1 MKTTIMTEPRD
12 IAYLI
17 FHHFRGNLTD
27 QEQQTLQLW
36 LNSDARHRVFFEQL
50 AENSGWEQDLAI
62 WHRLN
67 NTSKKN
73 QDDDSLLAKVMDKV
87 QAMEEPVQTRKV
99 PSLWWYAAAVILFCC
114 CSIYFIVQQGQ
125 SDKQGQTLAY
135 KNTEDIKPGKSGAR
149 LTLPDGTVI
158 VLKSDDRGIQ
168 MGKEIQYVNGD
179 RLAMT
184 DLTHTKLT
192 DNTLLTLEVPVKNF
206 YKIILSDGTQVW
218 VNSGSKLHYPLRF
231 EKNNRVV
238 ELEGEAYF
246 EVAKLTSNNAVRG
259 ATPTRIPFLVKTKGQ
274 LLEVLGTKFNVT
286 AYPNIKTTKTTLLEG
301 KVAVSAT
308 GNPAKSVLL
317 TPGKQSSFDG
327 NVFQI
332 KDVDV
337 DQAIAWKDGLFYFD
351 GEDAKEAFDQLG
363 KWYDVDIQ
371 YISKEPRVPFFG
383 TIERNKS
390 LKTVVEILQKSG
402 VKLRLERKADRTHLL
417 IEGE

>member
-1 MKTTIMTEPRD
+1 MTVPRD
-12 IAYLI
+12 IACLI
-17 FHHFRGNLTD
+17 FHHFQGDLTD
-27 QEQQTLQLW
+27 LEQDELQTW
-36 LNSDARHRVFFEQL
+36 LNSDPQHRVFFEQL
-50 AENSGWEQDLAI
+50 AENSGWEHDLAI

-67 NTSKKN
+67 NTSKKS
-73 QDDDSLLAKVMDKV
+73 QDDQMLLTKVMEKV

-99 PSLWWYAAAVILFCC
+99 SALWWYAAAAILLCC
-114 CSIYFIVQQGQ
+114 FSIYFIVQQRQ
-125 SDKQGQTLAY
+125 SDKKGQTLAY

-158 VLKSDDRGIQ
+158 ALKSDDQGIQ
-168 MGKEIQYVNGD
+168 MGEEIQYVNGD
-179 RLAMT
+179 RLATT
-184 DLTHTKLT
+184 DLTNTKIA

-259 ATPTRIPFLVKTKGQ
+259 AKPTRIPFLVKTKGQ

-301 KVAVSAT
+301 KVAVSAA
-308 GNPAKSVLL
+308 GYPSKSVLL
-317 TPGKQSSFDG
+317 TPGKQSLFDG
-327 NVFQI
+327 NAFQI
-332 KDVDV
+332 KEVDV

-351 GEDAKEAFDQLG
+351 GEDAKEAFEQLG
-363 KWYDVDIQ
+363 KWYDIDIQ
-371 YISKEPRVPFFG
+371 YIGKEPHVAFFG

-402 VKLRLERKADRTHLL
+402 VKLRLERKADRTRLM

>member
-1 MKTTIMTEPRD
+1 MTVPRD

-17 FHHFRGNLTD
+17 FHHFQGDLTD
-27 QEQQTLQLW
+27 LEQHELQTW
-36 LNSDARHRVFFEQL
+36 LNSDPQHRVFFEQL

-67 NTSKKN
+67 NTSKKS
-73 QDDDSLLAKVMDKV
+73 QDDQMFLTKVMEKV

-99 PSLWWYAAAVILFCC
+99 SALWWYAAVAILLCC
-114 CSIYFIVQQGQ
+114 FSIYFIVQKGQ
-125 SDKQGQTLAY
+125 SDKQDQTLTY

-158 VLKSDDRGIQ
+158 ALKSDDQGIQ
-168 MGKEIQYVNGD
+168 MGEEIQYVNGD
-179 RLAMT
+179 RLATT
-184 DLTHTKLT
+184 DLTNTKIA

-231 EKNNRVV
+231 DKNNRVV

-246 EVAKLTSNNAVRG
+246 EVAKLKSNNAVRG
-259 ATPTRIPFLVKTKGQ
+259 AKPTRIPFLVKTKGQ

-301 KVAVSAT
+301 KVAVSAV
-308 GNPAKSVLL
+308 GYPSKSVLL

-327 NVFQI
+327 NAFQI
-332 KDVDV
+332 KEVDV

-351 GEDAKEAFDQLG
+351 GEDAKEAFEQLG
-363 KWYDVDIQ
+363 KWYDIDIQ
-371 YISKEPRVPFFG
+371 YIGKEPRVAFFG

-402 VKLRLERKADRTHLL
+402 VKLRLERKADRTRLM